1 MSTPSLKNVRQ
12 WMVMF
17 RNVAGKLLFM
27 SLSACT
33 VVAIG
38 RSTFVMAETNGLN
51 PLKMAIFILLL
62 VLLTPITLSFWTAT
76 IGFTIRCWGGRS
88 LGLKPALTEL
98 ARPEANWPRTAVVM
112 PVYNEDPAGVFAG
125 LKATFESLEKTG
137 FLPFFEFFILSDTTD
152 ADVWVREE
160 MAFVDLRNSVS
171 EPERIFYRNRLSNVD
186 RKTGNIADF
195 CECWGGRYRYMIVF
209 DADSIMTGGCLVDL
223 VGLMERHPRAGI
235 IQAPPLPVNRHTFFG
250 RMRQFAAHAYSSI
263 FITGLNFWQGNA
275 ANYWGHNAII
285 RIEPFIEHCRLPK
298 LSGQEPMGGSILSH
312 DFVEAAFMRRAG
324 WKVYL
329 ATELR
334 GSYEEVPPS
343 LISYAARDRRWCQGN
358 MQHIRLLFTRGL
370 HPVNRLHLILG
381 IMGYLAAPLWMLML
395 FLSTIEGIRETIEPH
410 LYFPSGPALHPV
422 WRIGQEKQAIVL
434 FLTVMGLLIVPKVL
448 SLLIHLRHHEEEGA
462 GFGGRGKFALSVLVE
477 TVAATLL
484 APVLAFLQSHFV
496 IGILLGKNIK
506 WDAQDRGE
514 AQTTIGEAVRRFW
527 PSTLLG
533 VVWAVLLLE
542 EAPKLF
548 WWFSPVLA
556 GFLLTIPISVWS
568 SRVSLGERARKA
580 GLFLTPE
587 EAEPPPILL
596 SWESGLELAATRP
609 WAKAGD
615 ALERVLGDPAVR
627 ALHLS
632 LLSTTTQT
640 KDELRRNYLEGL
652 ELRCRHKGVAALEPR
667 EKRELL
673 LDDEMIRSLV
683 TNTNGTMP
691 SKVLVAR

>member
-1 MSTPSLKNVRQ
+1 MSTLSLKNVRQ
-12 WMVMF
+12 WRVLF
-17 RNVAGKLLFM
+17 RNVAGKLLFVA
-27 SLSACT
+27 LSACT
-33 VVAIG
+33 VVVIG
-38 RSTFVMAETNGLN
+38 RGTFVMAETNGLN

-76 IGFTIRCWGGRS
+76 IGFAIRCWGGGS
-88 LGLKPALTEL
+88 LGLKPSLTES
-98 ARPEANWPRTAVVM
+98 APPDANWPLTAVVV
-112 PVYNEDPAGVFAG
+112 PVYNEDPVGVFAG

-137 FLPFFEFFILSDTTD
+137 LLPFFEFFILSDTTD

-160 MAFVDLRNSVS
+160 MAFVDLRKSVS
-171 EPERIFYRNRLSNVD
+171 EPERIFYRNRLDNVD

-195 CECWGGRYRYMIVF
+195 CQSWGGRYRYMIVF

-223 VGLMERHPRAGI
+223 VRLMERHPRAGI

-285 RIEPFIEHCRLPK
+285 RIEPFIEHCRLPR

-395 FLSTIEGIRETIEPH
+395 FLSTIEVIRETIEPH

-422 WRIGQEKQAIVL
+422 WRIGQEKQAILL
-434 FLTVMGLLIVPKVL
+434 FLAVMGLLILPKVL
-448 SLLIHLRHHEEEGA
+448 SLLLHLRHHEEEGA
-462 GFGGRGKFALSVLVE
+462 GFGGRGKFTLSVLVE

-514 AQTTIGEAVRRFW
+514 AQTTMGEAVRRFW

-533 VVWAVLLLE
+533 VVWTVLLLE

-568 SRVSLGERARKA
+568 SRVSLGEWARKA

-587 EAEPPPILL
+587 EADPPPILL
-596 SWESGLELAATRP
+596 SWESGLELASTRP

-632 LLSTTTQT
+632 LLSTTTQI

-673 LDDEMIRSLV
+673 LDDEMIRSLA

-691 SKVLVAR
+691 SKELAAR

>member
-1 MSTPSLKNVRQ
+1 L
-12 WMVMF
+12 F
-17 RNVAGKLLFM
+17 VA
-27 SLSACT
+27 LSAGT
-33 VVAIG
+33 VLLIG
-38 RSTFVMAETNGLN
+38 ERTFVMAETNGLN
-51 PLKMAIFILLL
+51 PLKMAIFVLLL

-76 IGFTIRCWGGRS
+76 IGFAIRWWGGGS
-88 LGLKPALTEL
+88 LGLRL
-98 ARPEANWPRTAVVM
+98 AQAAPSLPDADWPLTAVVV
-112 PVYNEDPAGVFAG
+112 PVYNEDPVGVFAG

-137 FLPFFEFFILSDTTD
+137 FLPSFEFFILSDTTD

-160 MAFVDLRNSVS
+160 MAFEDLRRSVS
-171 EPERIFYRNRLSNVD
+171 EPDRIFYRNRRENVD

-195 CECWGGRYRYMIVF
+195 CESWGGRYRYMIIF

-223 VGLMERHPRAGI
+223 VRLMERHPRAGI

-250 RMRQFAAHAYSSI
+250 RIRQFAAHAYSSI
-263 FITGLNFWQGNA
+263 FITGLNFWQGSA

-285 RIEPFIEHCRLPK
+285 RIEPFVEHCRLPR
-298 LSGQEPMGGSILSH
+298 LSGNEPMGGAILSH

-395 FLSTIEGIRETIEPH
+395 VLSTIEGIRETIKPH

-422 WRIGQEKQAIVL
+422 WRIGQEKQAILL
-434 FLTVMGLLIVPKVL
+434 FLAVMGLLIVPKML
-448 SLLIHLRHHEEEGA
+448 SLLLHLRHREERA
-462 GFGGRGKFALSVLVE
+462 GFGGRGKLALSVLVE
-477 TVAATLL
+477 IVTATLL

-514 AQTTIGEAVRRFW
+514 AQTTVGEAVRRFW

-533 VVWAVLLLE
+533 AAWTVLLLE

-568 SRVSLGERARKA
+568 SRVSLGEWARRA

-587 EAEPPPILL
+587 ESDLPPILL
-596 SWESGLELAATRP
+596 TRESGLELAATRP

-615 ALERVLGDPAVR
+615 ALERVLRDTAVR
-627 ALHLS
+627 DLHIS
-632 LLSTTTQT
+632 LLTSDQS
-640 KDELRRNYLEGL
+640 KDALRQNYLEGL
-652 ELRCRHKGVAALEPR
+652 GLKYRHAGVAALGPR

-673 LDDEMIRSLV
+673 LDEDTIRSLV
-683 TNTNGTMP
+683 THTNG
-691 SKVLVAR
+691 AIQ